1 MTDVKRYLKQ
11 IEYYDSSISTK
22 QEERKRLFEKAT
34 STTPTLK
41 EVVVSGG
48 GNQDKIGDASVMLA
62 DLDTEIRKEI
72 ACFVEAR
79 NSVTKTIDSV
89 TNGRLN
95 KILNKRYVEQKTWEK
110 IACEMGISYQWVCK
124 LHGVALQEVEKIM
137 KESEKNCDS

>member
-48 GNQDKIGDASVMLA
+48 GNQDKTGDAAVMLA
-62 DLDTEIRKEI
+62 DLDTEICKEI
-72 ACFVEAR
+72 ARFVEAR
-79 NSVTKTIDSV
+79 NSITKTIDSV

-95 KILNKRYVEQKTWEK
+95 RILNKRYVEQKTWEK
-110 IACEMGISYQWVCK
+110 IACEMGISYQWVCR
-124 LHGVALQEVEKIM
+124 LHGKALQEVEKIM